1 MRKELRRADWQ
12 AELDGLS
19 AGQAWDKLKEKV
31 HHLISRHVPERR
43 RRNHNKP
50 PWLSREILRQIRK
63 KKRKWRLAKQGQNV
77 EEYKEE
83 ERKLRNMIRNAKR
96 NFERKIARGCGSEQ
110 ANKRRF
116 FSYIKQ
122 KTKTRTGI
130 GPLKDGMGR
139 IVQDHAGMANLLNNF
154 FSSVFTQEDT
164 TNVPEPEGQGSR
176 AKLEWIKITEKA
188 VKEKIKR
195 LRTDAAAGPD
205 GIGPSLLQKL
215 VHEISAPLARI
226 MQRSLDDGD
235 VPADWKTANVTPIFK
250 KGAKSDPGNYRP
262 VSLTAVSCKIMESVL
277 KDEMVKHL
285 EKNKLIRQSQHGFM
299 KNRACVTNLLTFLE
313 KATAEVDSG
322 EAVDVVYLDF
332 AKAFD
337 KVPHARLKK
346 KMAAHGIGGRLL
358 NWIVAWLSNRSQ
370 RVVLNGAVS
379 DWAAVLSGVPQGSV
393 LGPLL
398 FLIFINDLDTA
409 VSQEDGLLKF
419 ADDTRVARVI
429 RGEADRL
436 GLQQALDRLMD
447 WSNRWGMQ
455 FNVKKCKVMH
465 LGRNNT
471 ESEYRMGGKALEKTV
486 EERDLGI
493 QVSNKLKPAAQCAHA
508 ARTAQAVLG
517 QISRAFQYRD
527 RSIFVQ
533 LYKQY
538 VRPHLE
544 FSVQAWSPWSA
555 ADKELLEKVQRRA
568 VRMVS
573 GLKSRDYEDRLR
585 ELNLTTLEERRHRA
599 DMLQMYKI
607 VHAGDSLDKA
617 TWFRPHTEA
626 ARTRLRAD
634 PLNVRP
640 NHGRLEIRRNFF
652 SVRAGDCWNAVPA
665 HIKRART
672 AVNFKNAYA
681 KFRNEMITNLV

>member
-1 MRKELRRADWQ
+1 
-12 AELDGLS
+12 
-19 AGQAWDKLKEKV
+19 
-31 HHLISRHVPERR
+31 
-43 RRNHNKP
+43 
-50 PWLSREILRQIRK
+50 
-63 KKRKWRLAKQGQNV
+63 
-77 EEYKEE
+77 
-83 ERKLRNMIRNAKR
+83 
-96 NFERKIARGCGSEQ
+96 
-110 ANKRRF
+110 
-116 FSYIKQ
+116 
-122 KTKTRTGI
+122 
-130 GPLKDGMGR
+130 
-139 IVQDHAGMANLLNNF
+139 
-154 FSSVFTQEDT
+154 
-164 TNVPEPEGQGSR
+164 
-176 AKLEWIKITEKA
+176 
-188 VKEKIKR
+188 
-195 LRTDAAAGPD
+195 
-205 GIGPSLLQKL
+205 
-215 VHEISAPLARI
+215 
-226 MQRSLDDGD
+226 
-235 VPADWKTANVTPIFK
+235 
-250 KGAKSDPGNYRP
+250 
-262 VSLTAVSCKIMESVL
+262 
-277 KDEMVKHL
+277 
-285 EKNKLIRQSQHGFM
+285 
-299 KNRACVTNLLTFLE
+299 
-313 KATAEVDSG
+313 
-322 EAVDVVYLDF
+322 
-332 AKAFD
+332 
-337 KVPHARLKK
+337 
-346 KMAAHGIGGRLL
+346 
-358 NWIVAWLSNRSQ
+358 
-370 RVVLNGAVS
+370 
-379 DWAAVLSGVPQGSV
+379 
-393 LGPLL
+393 
-398 FLIFINDLDTA
+398 
-409 VSQEDGLLKF
+409 
-419 ADDTRVARVI
+419 VARVI

-538 VRPHLE
+538 VKPHLE